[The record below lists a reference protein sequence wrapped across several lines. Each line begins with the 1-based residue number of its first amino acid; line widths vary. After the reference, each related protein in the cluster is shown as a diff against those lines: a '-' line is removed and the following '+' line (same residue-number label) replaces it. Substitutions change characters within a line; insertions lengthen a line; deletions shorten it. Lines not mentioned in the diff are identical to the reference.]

1 MVKRIINLGG
11 GTYNAHIGG
20 DYIQGGKKGFKN
32 ESTEAKTIDVEV
44 LSEETVVDDHAAAE
58 TIDTNGAN
66 YTEHVGGTVIN
77 GDAVNWR

>member
-1 MVKRIINLGG
+1 MSKRIINLGG
-11 GTYNAHIGG
+11 GNYNAYIGG
-20 DYIQGGKKGFKN
+20 DYIQGEKEGSKN

-44 LSEETVVDDHAAAE
+44 VSEEIVNDDAAAE

-66 YTEHVGGTVIN
+66 YTEHVGGTVTN